1 MNEKEYFEPG
11 DLMPRPFNVNG
22 VKIGMLICFDW
33 MFPEI
38 YRTLALQGADVICQ
52 PSNIVIPGK
61 AQRAIPVHAM
71 INRVFVVLANRTG
84 TEGNLTF
91 TGTSLI
97 AGTDGEILAQASFS
111 EEEVLIAEV
120 DISLSKN
127 KMITSK
133 NHAFDDRRP
142 EFYY

>member
-1 MNEKEYFEPG
+1 
-11 DLMPRPFNVNG
+11 MPRPFELNG
-22 VKIGMLICFDW
+22 VKIGMLVCFDW

-52 PSNIVIPGK
+52 PSSLVLPGK
-61 AQRAIPVHAM
+61 AQKAIPVHAM
-71 INRVFVVLANRTG
+71 INRVFLVLANRTG
-84 TEGNLTF
+84 TEQNLTF
-91 TGTSLI
+91 TGNSLI
-97 AGTDGEILAQASFS
+97 AGPTGEILAQASALG
-111 EEEVLIAEV
+111 EEVLEADI

-127 KMITSK
+127 KMITPK